1 MHVVTGNAQA
11 AHRGLGERLRKGAMP
26 DGGCGFNCVSLLV
39 KPGDATLAPMLP
51 VRAVGVWLLVLVSGC
66 RTPIQWDGVQR
77 GMSRAEVVRAMGE
90 PEMTRQEGSGV
101 ELLFYRLPRRG
112 RALVR
117 EECFVRLQEGKVIE
131 YGLLEGRGD

>member
-1 MHVVTGNAQA
+1 MGGACRAAVPTIASRIAKVNQHTSYHSGKIDHLLKELREQPDRDTDAQA

-66 RTPIQWDGVQR
+66 RTPIQWDGV
-77 GMSRAEVVRAMGE
+77 
-90 PEMTRQEGSGV
+90 
-101 ELLFYRLPRRG
+101 
-112 RALVR
+112 
-117 EECFVRLQEGKVIE
+117 
-131 YGLLEGRGD
+131 